1 MAIISCPNCGK
12 QISDKAKACP
22 GCGYVLEMEEKED
35 KTEKILCEECGFEL
49 SADMDT
55 CPNCGCPVSKREVP
69 DKEREEQKI
78 QAVEVAK
85 INLQVDE
92 VGKEKAKKGLIAAGI
107 VVLGIIIAF
116 FGYRSYNNQQ
126 KEKAKIKYGEDIE
139 LTTMEMLV
147 GASSAEQAGGLIHDV
162 WYDTIYENDRAT
174 TKAYTKDKNGRYY
187 DDFNTSL
194 GVLFVDESFR
204 ETIDSITENQE
215 AVRTHMK
222 DLKSPPAEYE
232 DAYEDIKTLYDWYT
246 KFTELAVNPSG
257 NLQSYTSSFN
267 EADQGFMN
275 AYKTMQMYFD
285 D

>member
-92 VGKEKAKKGLIAAGI
+92 VGKEKAKKGLI
-107 VVLGIIIAF
+107 
-116 FGYRSYNNQQ
+116 
-126 KEKAKIKYGEDIE
+126 
-139 LTTMEMLV
+139 
-147 GASSAEQAGGLIHDV
+147 
-162 WYDTIYENDRAT
+162 
-174 TKAYTKDKNGRYY
+174 
-187 DDFNTSL
+187 
-194 GVLFVDESFR
+194 
-204 ETIDSITENQE
+204 
-215 AVRTHMK
+215 
-222 DLKSPPAEYE
+222 
-232 DAYEDIKTLYDWYT
+232 
-246 KFTELAVNPSG
+246 VNAP
-257 NLQSYTSSFN
+257 
-267 EADQGFMN
+267 
-275 AYKTMQMYFD
+275 
-285 D
+285 